1 MTVPV
6 LWTLHHAIV
15 GRGLALHAALTPGR
29 VRVPAD
35 KAAEYERLEPLFAP
49 AERLVTLLSHVPS
62 F

>member
-29 VRVPAD
+29 VR
-35 KAAEYERLEPLFAP
+35 AP
-49 AERLVTLLSHVPS
+49 RTGPPS
-62 F
+62 TNVWNPCSPPPNDW